1 MGDRN
6 LTEASDL
13 CYKIPGT
20 FYRRAQLP
28 CNMVPMNSPLP
39 AVLVTGSS
47 RGLGKGVAIELAKAG
62 MSVAIHYG
70 ANQAAAEST
79 AEACAEAA
87 PEAAQRF
94 PLVRADLRIP
104 ADREALIE
112 TTLSEL
118 GRLDAL
124 VNNAGITSPGRADV
138 LETTETAWDEVMEV
152 NLKAPWFLSQAAA
165 RWWVE
170 HPGQAALPGGYKLV
184 FVSSVSAEMA
194 SMNRGD
200 YCISKAGIGMMAR
213 VFALRLAAHDTQVVE
228 FRPGIMETDM
238 TAGVREKYDPVITG
252 GKVPMRRWGQPSD
265 VGRAV
270 RAFLTGNLPFCTGE
284 AIYLDGGLHLPLL

>member
-1 MGDRN
+1 
-6 LTEASDL
+6 
-13 CYKIPGT
+13 
-20 FYRRAQLP
+20 
-28 CNMVPMNSPLP
+28 MNANPP
-39 AVLVTGSS
+39 AVLVTGSG
-47 RGLGKGVAIELAKAG
+47 RGLGKGVALELARAG

-70 ANQAAAEST
+70 ANDAAAKAT
-79 AEACAEAA
+79 AEECAAVA
-87 PEAAQRF
+87 PGAAQLF
-94 PLVRADLRIP
+94 PLVKADLFQSSGR
-104 ADREALIE
+104 DVLIDQ
-112 TTLSEL
+112 TLAAL
-118 GRLDAL
+118 GRIDAL

-138 LETTETAWDEVMEV
+138 LDNTEAAWDEVMDV
-152 NLKAPWFLSQAAA
+152 NLKAPWFISQKAA

-170 HPGQAALPGGYKLV
+170 HPGESRLEGGFKLV

-213 VFALRLAAHDTQVVE
+213 VFALRLAAHGAQVVE

-238 TAGVREKYDPVITG
+238 TAAVKEKYDPIISG

-270 RAFLTGNLPFCTGE
+270 RSFLIGDLPFCTGE

>member
-1 MGDRN
+1 
-6 LTEASDL
+6 
-13 CYKIPGT
+13 
-20 FYRRAQLP
+20 
-28 CNMVPMNSPLP
+28 MNAFPP

-47 RGLGKGVAIELAKAG
+47 RGLGKGVALELARAG
-62 MSVAIHYG
+62 MSVAIHFSS
-70 ANQAAAEST
+70 NEAAAKAT
-79 AEACAEAA
+79 AEECAAVA
-87 PEAAQRF
+87 PGQEQRF
-94 PLVRADLRIP
+94 PVVRADLSLAASR
-104 ADREALIE
+104 DGLIDQ
-112 TTLSEL
+112 TLAEL
-118 GRLDAL
+118 GRIDAL

-138 LETTETAWDEVMEV
+138 LDNTEAAWDEVMDV
-152 NLKAPWFLSQAAA
+152 NLKAPWFLSQRAA
-165 RWWVE
+165 RWWVA
-170 HPGQAALPGGYKLV
+170 HPGESRLEGGFKLV

-238 TAGVREKYDPVITG
+238 TAGVKEKYDPIISG
-252 GKVPMRRWGQPSD
+252 GKVPMRRWGQPAD

-270 RAFLTGNLPFCTGE
+270 RSFLCGDLPFCTGE

>member
-1 MGDRN
+1 M
-6 LTEASDL
+6 
-13 CYKIPGT
+13 
-20 FYRRAQLP
+20 F
-28 CNMVPMNSPLP
+28 MNPTPP

-47 RGLGKGVAIELAKAG
+47 RGLGKGIALELARAG

-70 ANQAAAEST
+70 ANDGAAKAT
-79 AEACAEAA
+79 AGECSALA
-87 PEAAQRF
+87 PHAAQLF
-94 PLVRADLRIP
+94 PLVKADLNQSVS
-104 ADREALIE
+104 REALIDQ
-112 TTLSEL
+112 TLSAL
-118 GRLDAL
+118 GRIDAL

-138 LETTETAWDEVMEV
+138 LNNTEAAWDEVMDV
-152 NLKAPWFLSQAAA
+152 NLKAPWFLSQKAA
-165 RWWVE
+165 RYWVA
-170 HPGQAALPGGYKLV
+170 HPGESRLEGGFKLV

-200 YCISKAGIGMMAR
+200 YCISKAGMGMMAR

-238 TAGVREKYDPVITG
+238 TSGVKEKYGPIISG

-270 RAFLTGNLPFCTGE
+270 RSFLSGDLPFCTGQ
-284 AIYLDGGLHLPLL
+284 AIYLDGGLHLPFL

>member
-1 MGDRN
+1 MK
-6 LTEASDL
+6 S
-13 CYKIPGT
+13 
-20 FYRRAQLP
+20 
-28 CNMVPMNSPLP
+28 SPP
-39 AVLVTGSS
+39 VVLVTGSG
-47 RGLGKGVAIELAKAG
+47 RGLGKGVALELARAG

-70 ANQAAAEST
+70 ANDAAARAT
-79 AEACAEAA
+79 AEECAAVA
-87 PEAAQRF
+87 PPGTEQQF
-94 PLVRADLRIP
+94 PLLRANLNDPASRDSLVRQTL
-104 ADREALIE
+104 EA
-112 TTLSEL
+112 L

-138 LETTETAWDEVMEV
+138 LENTEAAWDEVMTV
-152 NLKAPWFLSQAAA
+152 NLKAPWFISQQAA
-165 RWWVE
+165 RWWVA
-170 HPGQAALPGGYKLV
+170 HPGESRLSGGFKLV

-213 VFALRLAAHDTQVVE
+213 VFALRLAAHETQVVE

-238 TAGVREKYDPVITG
+238 TAGVKEKYDPVISG

-270 RAFLTGNLPFCTGE
+270 RSFLQGDLPFCTGE

>member
-1 MGDRN
+1 MGRN
-6 LTEASDL
+6 AYHS
-13 CYKIPGT
+13 G
-20 FYRRAQLP
+20 
-28 CNMVPMNSPLP
+28 MNVNPP
-39 AVLVTGSS
+39 VVLVTGSG
-47 RGLGKGVAIELAKAG
+47 RGLGKGVALELARAG

-70 ANQAAAEST
+70 ANEAAAKAT
-79 AEACAEAA
+79 AEECAAVA
-87 PEAAQRF
+87 PGSAQLF
-94 PLVRADLRIP
+94 PLVKADLFQASGR
-104 ADREALIE
+104 DGLIGQ
-112 TTLSEL
+112 TLAAL
-118 GRLDAL
+118 GRIDAL

-138 LETTETAWDEVMEV
+138 LDNSEAAWDEVMEV
-152 NLKAPWFLSQAAA
+152 NLKAPWFISQKAA

-170 HPGQAALPGGYKLV
+170 HPGESRLEGGFKLV

-213 VFALRLAAHDTQVVE
+213 VFALRLAAHGAQVVE

-238 TAGVREKYDPVITG
+238 TAAVKEKYDPIISG

-270 RAFLTGNLPFCTGE
+270 RSFLIGDLPFCTGE